1 LLKALPMTNAWER
14 IQIILEKSLKSGV
27 FQLWIKPL
35 QGAFD
40 PDQKALKLQAPN
52 EFVASWVRERLQ
64 NMILEAGQDVL
75 GFTPGLK
82 ITASREGEAIA
93 PLGASEQAPVKEI
106 RRHLPLQ
113 SNIQVVSRFRYSFQD
128 FVVGPSNELA
138 FVASRSFC
146 REQVSSD
153 QLFLCSSTGLGKT
166 HLVQSMGNNLAN
178 GSNRQT
184 LRIAY
189 LTAEEFACQLIQAIK
204 SKQVERFKARYRDQI
219 DILMLED
226 IHFFQGKEK
235 IQTEFL
241 STINSLQGQGKK
253 VVLSST
259 FLPKELNDLDS
270 NLVSRLCRG
279 FMAVIDKPDLG
290 TRQEILRQKASS
302 LQLDLPQE
310 VSHLLAE
317 RIQTDI
323 RQLESCLSN
332 LVIKARLL
340 KERITKQM
348 ALEVLKN
355 YELKEQSL
363 DLEDIIQSV
372 CRVFDLPREK
382 VCSKSRKKQHVQ
394 ARNLAFFLARK
405 YTEHSLKE
413 IGRRFNRR
421 HSTVLKGVANVEK
434 EVNTDSPLGRQLKD
448 AASRVIPN

>member
-1 LLKALPMTNAWER
+1 M
-14 IQIILEKSLKSGV
+14 
-27 FQLWIKPL
+27 
-35 QGAFD
+35 QGSFD
-40 PDQKALKLQAPN
+40 PEKKVLKLQAPN

-64 NMILEAGQDVL
+64 SMILEAGQDVL
-75 GFTPGLK
+75 GVTPGLE
-82 ITASREGEAIA
+82 ITADREDDAST
-93 PLGASEQAPVKEI
+93 PLGSSEQTGAKET
-106 RRHLPLQ
+106 RRHLPIQ

-128 FVVGPSNELA
+128 FVVGPCNELA
-138 FVASRSFC
+138 FVASKSFC

-178 GSNRQT
+178 GSNRHT

-219 DILMLED
+219 DLLMLED

-253 VVLSST
+253 VVLSSS

-302 LQLDLPQE
+302 LQVSLPQE

-332 LVIKARLL
+332 LVFKARMF
-340 KERITKQM
+340 KERITMEM

-355 YELKEQSL
+355 YDFKEQNL

-382 VCSKSRKKQHVQ
+382 ICSKSRKKQHVL
-394 ARNLAFFLARK
+394 ARNLAYYLARK
-405 YTEHSLKE
+405 YTGHSLKE
-413 IGRRFNRR
+413 IGQRFNRR

-434 EVNTDSPLGRQLKD
+434 EVNTDTPLGRQLKD
-448 AASRVIPN
+448 AASRVMPT

>member
-1 LLKALPMTNAWER
+1 MTDAWER

-35 QGAFD
+35 QGSFD
-40 PDQKALKLQAPN
+40 PEKKTLRLQAPN

-64 NMILEAGQDVL
+64 SMILEAGQDVL
-75 GFTPGLK
+75 GVTPGLE
-82 ITASREGEAIA
+82 ITAAREGDATT
-93 PLGASEQAPVKEI
+93 PLGSSEQAGVKET
-106 RRHLPLQ
+106 RRHLPIE

-128 FVVGPSNELA
+128 FVVGPCNELA

-178 GSNRQT
+178 GSNRHT

-204 SKQVERFKARYRDQI
+204 SKQVELFKARYRDQI

-253 VVLSST
+253 VVLSSS

-302 LQLDLPQE
+302 LQVSLPQE

-332 LVIKARLL
+332 LVFKARML
-340 KERITKQM
+340 KERITMEM

-355 YELKEQSL
+355 YDLKEQNL

-382 VCSKSRKKQHVQ
+382 ICSKSRKKQHVL
-394 ARNLAFFLARK
+394 ARNLAFYLARK
-405 YTEHSLKE
+405 YTGHSLKD

-434 EVNTDSPLGRQLKD
+434 EVNTDTPLGRQLKD
-448 AASRVIPN
+448 AASRVMPA

>member
-1 LLKALPMTNAWER
+1 M
-14 IQIILEKSLKSGV
+14 
-27 FQLWIKPL
+27 
-35 QGAFD
+35 QGSFD
-40 PDQKALKLQAPN
+40 PDAKILRLQAPN

-64 NMILEAGQDVL
+64 SMILEAGQDVL
-75 GFTPGLK
+75 GVTPELE
-82 ITASREGEAIA
+82 ISAFRADEAAS
-93 PLGASEQAPVKEI
+93 PLGSPEKAGASET
-106 RRHLPLQ
+106 RMHLPIQ

-166 HLVQSMGNNLAN
+166 HLVQSMGNNLA
-178 GSNRQT
+178 GSSNKEA
-184 LRIAY
+184 LRVAY

-235 IQTEFL
+235 IQGEFL

-253 VVLSST
+253 VVLSSS

-302 LQLDLPQE
+302 LQISLPQE

-332 LVIKARLL
+332 LVFKARML
-340 KERITKQM
+340 KERITLEM

-355 YELKEQSL
+355 YDLKEQNL
-363 DLEDIIQSV
+363 DLEEIIRSV

-382 VCSKSRKKQHVQ
+382 VCSKSRKKQHVL
-394 ARNLAFFLARK
+394 ARNLAFYLARK
-405 YTEHSLKE
+405 YTGHSLKD

-434 EVNTDSPLGRQLKD
+434 EVNTDTPLGRQLKD
-448 AASRVIPN
+448 AASRVLPI